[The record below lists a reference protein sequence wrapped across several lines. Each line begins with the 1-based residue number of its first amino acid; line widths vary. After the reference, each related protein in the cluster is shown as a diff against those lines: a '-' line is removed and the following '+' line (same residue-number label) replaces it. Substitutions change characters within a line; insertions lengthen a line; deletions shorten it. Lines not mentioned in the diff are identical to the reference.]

1 MATGKYIKKMKSKIY
16 NNRKNSQLDLVLN
29 KTYNQSPI

>member
-1 MATGKYIKKMKSKIY
+1 MATGKHIKKIKSKIY
-16 NNRKNSQLDLVLN
+16 NNLKNSQIDLVLN